1 MSGINEKLKPIAIK
15 NKREVRIMD
24 FYNHNSD
31 HNDMEEYEMACLR
44 YEQYTGDY

>member
-1 MSGINEKLKPIAIK
+1 MTNSNKKSKPTVVK

-24 FYNHNSD
+24 FYNHNSGRD
-31 HNDMEEYEMACLR
+31 DLAEYEIACLR